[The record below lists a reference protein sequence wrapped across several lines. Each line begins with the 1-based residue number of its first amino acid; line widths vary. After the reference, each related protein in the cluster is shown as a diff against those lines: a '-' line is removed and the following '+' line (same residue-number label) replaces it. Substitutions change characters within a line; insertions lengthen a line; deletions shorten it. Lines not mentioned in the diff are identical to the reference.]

1 MHRASAWA
9 LLLAATNGEAVDY
22 IGRQV
27 RTAEEHHYR
36 LQNFWR
42 LGEGFEGSAS
52 DWTEYAVWL
61 LGIIAFLFYIGN
73 PVRRILSGYHFR
85 LLSTLYAV
93 LQDPPCRYSLS
104 YLLTCLDAPAT
115 ARRTLGEMCM
125 PNQSTDGARA
135 ISKAAL
141 RCRRLGPCSLV
152 IRTGAVHLQR
162 TCEKPRLGA
171 RPEYTKTDPCC

>member
-61 LGIIAFLFYIGN
+61 LGIIAFLFYIGSSL
-73 PVRRILSGYHFR
+73 PVFPQLPAHMPGCARYCAQNSRRNVHAQPEHGWGEGDQQSGAPLSPPRSVQPGD
-85 LLSTLYAV
+85 
-93 LQDPPCRYSLS
+93 QDRGG
-104 YLLTCLDAPAT
+104 APAT
-115 ARRTLGEMCM
+115 NLRETKVG
-125 PNQSTDGARA
+125 G
-135 ISKAAL
+135 KA
-141 RCRRLGPCSLV
+141 G
-152 IRTGAVHLQR
+152 VH
-162 TCEKPRLGA
+162 E
-171 RPEYTKTDPCC
+171 D

>member
-85 LLSTLYAV
+85 LLSTLYAA
-93 LQDPPCRYSLS
+93 LQDPGSSLPVFPQLPAHMPGCARYCAQNSRRNVHAQPEHGWGEGDQQSGAPLS
-104 YLLTCLDAPAT
+104 PPRSVQPGDQDRGGAPAT
-115 ARRTLGEMCM
+115 NLRETKVG
-125 PNQSTDGARA
+125 G
-135 ISKAAL
+135 KA
-141 RCRRLGPCSLV
+141 G
-152 IRTGAVHLQR
+152 VH
-162 TCEKPRLGA
+162 E
-171 RPEYTKTDPCC
+171 D